1 MIKDHNAVD
10 FELLLWISNDEHA
23 VDLSSAMIDLSSA
36 RTTIT
41 SIIQELDGF
50 SIPLVWTKML

>member
-23 VDLSSAMIDLSSA
+23 VDLSSARIDLSSA